1 MEVIS
6 EKEAMRQWSRKQHC
20 QGRTVA
26 LVPTMGY
33 LHEGHLSLVRLA
45 ASLADVVA
53 VSIYVNPSQ
62 FAPHEDLLSY
72 PRDLARDLALLKL
85 ISCSPCSSP
94 AHPRNFTFLKLRPPN
109 PMLPPL
115 SFHSTPIRCNWM
127 RAGGAIGSQFPSLPM
142 LSTLTQARGT
152 PSFPH
157 SCSLLCW
164 WSSSPVR
171 TPHPLDVL
179 LTLPFQLPPTPQDLP
194 VAAVFAP
201 ADLYLRPLYA
211 PPDQRHAVAEPPT
224 AAVPGP
230 GGAADCPAVASA
242 AAPAGHETWVTVER
256 LQRPLCGG
264 GRPVFFRGVATVV
277 VKLLHIVE
285 PDVAVFGKKDY
296 QQWRLIQRMVRDL
309 DMAVQ
314 VVGAPVLREVD
325 GLAMSSR
332 NVRLTPQHRQ
342 QHVTHPLTP
351 FLRHPPSSS
360 TIPVLLDGPTA
371 CLSPPPCHAAYPRR
385 PAMPIPATLPCL
397 SPPPCH
403 AAYPRRPAMPI
414 PAALPCLSPPPCHA
428 AYPRRPA
435 MPIPAAL
442 PCLSPPPCH
451 AYPRR
456 PAMPIPA
463 ALPCLSPPPCHAACL
478 CGPAMRPVCV
488 ALPCGLSALSISRA
502 LLAAKAAVEAAHS
515 GAGESERGEGHAQAA
530 DASAVVERVRQ
541 TVEEAGG
548 RVEYVQVGMGWD
560 GDEAAWD
567 GDEAAWDGDEAAWDG
582 DEAAWDGDEAA
593 WDGDG
598 DVCVCCLLVEQEGLE
613 PVSHITCP
621 AVLAVAAHFGSVRLI
636 DNVEIDVHA

>member
-1 MEVIS
+1 MSTLQHVSRCPVRASNSPRCSAMEVIS

-72 PRDLARDLALLKL
+72 PRDLARDLALLK
-85 ISCSPCSSP
+85 
-94 AHPRNFTFLKLRPPN
+94 
-109 PMLPPL
+109 
-115 SFHSTPIRCNWM
+115 
-127 RAGGAIGSQFPSLPM
+127 
-142 LSTLTQARGT
+142 
-152 PSFPH
+152 
-157 SCSLLCW
+157 
-164 WSSSPVR
+164 
-171 TPHPLDVL
+171 
-179 LTLPFQLPPTPQDLP
+179 DLP

-211 PPDQRHAVAEPPT
+211 PPDQRHAVAEPPA

-314 VVGAPVLREVD
+314 VVGAPLLREVD

-342 QHVTHPLTP
+342 Q
-351 FLRHPPSSS
+351 
-360 TIPVLLDGPTA
+360 
-371 CLSPPPCHAAYPRR
+371 
-385 PAMPIPATLPCL
+385 
-397 SPPPCH
+397 
-403 AAYPRRPAMPI
+403 
-414 PAALPCLSPPPCHA
+414 
-428 AYPRRPA
+428 
-435 MPIPAAL
+435 
-442 PCLSPPPCH
+442 
-451 AYPRR
+451 
-456 PAMPIPA
+456 
-463 ALPCLSPPPCHAACL
+463 
-478 CGPAMRPVCV
+478 
-488 ALPCGLSALSISRA
+488 ALSISRA

-548 RVEYVQVGMGWD
+548 RVEYVQ
-560 GDEAAWD
+560 
-567 GDEAAWDGDEAAWDG
+567 
-582 DEAAWDGDEAA
+582 
-593 WDGDG
+593 
-598 DVCVCCLLVEQEGLE
+598 LVEQEGLE
-613 PVSHITCP
+613 PISHITCP

>member
-72 PRDLARDLALLKL
+72 PRDLARDLALLK
-85 ISCSPCSSP
+85 
-94 AHPRNFTFLKLRPPN
+94 
-109 PMLPPL
+109 
-115 SFHSTPIRCNWM
+115 
-127 RAGGAIGSQFPSLPM
+127 
-142 LSTLTQARGT
+142 
-152 PSFPH
+152 
-157 SCSLLCW
+157 
-164 WSSSPVR
+164 
-171 TPHPLDVL
+171 
-179 LTLPFQLPPTPQDLP
+179 DLP

-211 PPDQRHAVAEPPT
+211 PPDQRHAVAEPPA

-314 VVGAPVLREVD
+314 VVGAPLLREVD

-342 QHVTHPLTP
+342 QV
-351 FLRHPPSSS
+351 
-360 TIPVLLDGPTA
+360 
-371 CLSPPPCHAAYPRR
+371 
-385 PAMPIPATLPCL
+385 
-397 SPPPCH
+397 
-403 AAYPRRPAMPI
+403 
-414 PAALPCLSPPPCHA
+414 
-428 AYPRRPA
+428 
-435 MPIPAAL
+435 
-442 PCLSPPPCH
+442 
-451 AYPRR
+451 
-456 PAMPIPA
+456 
-463 ALPCLSPPPCHAACL
+463 
-478 CGPAMRPVCV
+478 
-488 ALPCGLSALSISRA
+488 SR
-502 LLAAKAAVEAAHS
+502 
-515 GAGESERGEGHAQAA
+515 
-530 DASAVVERVRQ
+530 
-541 TVEEAGG
+541 
-548 RVEYVQVGMGWD
+548 
-560 GDEAAWD
+560 
-567 GDEAAWDGDEAAWDG
+567 
-582 DEAAWDGDEAA
+582 
-593 WDGDG
+593 
-598 DVCVCCLLVEQEGLE
+598 
-613 PVSHITCP
+613 
-621 AVLAVAAHFGSVRLI
+621 GSR
-636 DNVEIDVHA
+636 